1 MDNARYKPDG
11 RKRYTTWLWCGILY
25 LVTWYCSADEI
36 NLYSINTGSYVY
48 HLTHNHGQYTENF
61 ENNFISVERKFSDD
75 SKYSFVLG
83 TMKNSFD
90 DRCLAAGVRRDWV
103 GWDNGWVFKGI
114 YGYVGEFFFDA
125 FSDCGDHGSYHDFKK
140 ATGIGFSPISIMG
153 SSIILHLILGWMLAL
168 SYRQYLS
175 LRHSGVLDKIVVRKR
190 IFRK

>member
-1 MDNARYKPDG
+1 
-11 RKRYTTWLWCGILY
+11 

-90 DRCLAAGVRRDWV
+90 DRCGCRRK
-103 GWDNGWVFKGI
+103 KGL
-114 YGYVGEFFFDA
+114 GRG
-125 FSDCGDHGSYHDFKK
+125 
-140 ATGIGFSPISIMG
+140 GIMAGFSREYMAMSVSFSLMLSVIAAIMAHTM
-153 SSIILHLILGWMLAL
+153 ILRK
-168 SYRQYLS
+168 RQESVFSLYLS
-175 LRHSGVLDKIVVRKR
+175 WVPV
-190 IFRK
+190 